1 LQVPFSNLVAG
12 TKSGFGRDK
21 VHKKLTELFESY
33 PGAKNAA
40 VVAKALFIPAVA
52 DLNKEPWSFLA

>member
-1 LQVPFSNLVAG
+1 MAG
-12 TKSGFGRDK
+12 TKSGLGRDE
-21 VHKKLTELFESY
+21 VHEELKLFFHSY

-52 DLNKEPWSFLA
+52 DLDKEPWSFLAILKRV

>member
-1 LQVPFSNLVAG
+1 MAG